1 MQIDQSSENT
11 SDTMYEIMKNK
22 YINAGLNSKYKTPY
36 ILPHIVFWNMRST
49 NGFPSLSTSINTS
62 MLSGNS
68 PALLNQFNEKGIS
81 SLDEMTPWKLL
92 VKQLDNKRYKIL
104 EDKIEELWL

>member
-1 MQIDQSSENT
+1 
-11 SDTMYEIMKNK
+11 
-22 YINAGLNSKYKTPY
+22 
-36 ILPHIVFWNMRST
+36 
-49 NGFPSLSTSINTS
+49 

-81 SLDEMTPWKLL
+81 MLNEMTPWKLL